1 MHLGDRKLVQVR
13 RLAGT
18 TLIETMIVVALIGT
32 AIAIAIPTF
41 QTSIT
46 RNTIATTVN
55 EFQSAISLARSDA
68 LASRYNTVV
77 QPVSGADWAAGWV
90 VFTDRNF
97 NNLEDAVPPTP
108 DIRIYSR
115 PTLPIG
121 MTVTDNASGAPIIFQ
136 PSGFSQFSTVL
147 ANRTITFTLKGS
159 STILCVA
166 PTGRVRVLGQTGTCS

>member
-1 MHLGDRKLVQVR
+1 MHMTDRQLVRLR
-13 RLAGT
+13 RLGGT
-18 TLIETMIVVALIGT
+18 TLIETMIVVALV
-32 AIAIAIPTF
+32 AIAAAIAIPSF

-68 LASRYNTVV
+68 LASRYNTIV
-77 QPVSGADWAAGWV
+77 QPVSGANWATGWV

-97 NNLEDAVPPTP
+97 NSSEDAIPPTP

-115 PTLPIG
+115 PPVPVG
-121 MTVTDNASGAPIIFQ
+121 MTITDNVSGTPIVFQ
-136 PSGFSQFSTVL
+136 PSGFSQFSSSLV
-147 ANRTITFTLKGS
+147 NRTITFTLNGS